1 MTRKAPRVSEN
12 PSLTVF
18 STTWCGPCKR
28 LKGLLKIEGIEFV
41 EVDIDRDPE
50 AESFVKEVNRGN
62 AVVPTLL
69 FADGTV
75 LTNPTVASVKAQL
88 AATA

>member
-1 MTRKAPRVSEN
+1 MSEN
-12 PSLTVF
+12 PPLTVF

-28 LKGLLKIEGIEFV
+28 LKGLLKIEGVEFV

-50 AESFVKEVNRGN
+50 AENFVKEVNRGN

-75 LTNPTVASVKAQL
+75 LTNPSVAAVKAQL
-88 AATA
+88 AANA